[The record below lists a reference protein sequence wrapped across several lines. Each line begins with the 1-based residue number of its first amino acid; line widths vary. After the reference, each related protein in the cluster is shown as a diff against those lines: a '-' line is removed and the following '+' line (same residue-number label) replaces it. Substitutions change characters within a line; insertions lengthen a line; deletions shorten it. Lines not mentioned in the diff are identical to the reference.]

1 MKIQAS
7 QKVSK
12 IVAENYK
19 TAQVFT
25 AHGIDFCCNGGIPL
39 QDACE
44 KRQVDVNQIL
54 RELNGINNAPGE
66 VKFKDMPMDELA
78 NYIVEKHHS
87 YVREAIP
94 ALLVYLE
101 KICQVH
107 GAKHPELFEITEM
120 FKKSAADL
128 AVHMQ
133 KEEQILFPFI
143 RKLASSDDS
152 SDLSEPHFGDIENPI
167 AMMKADHEQ
176 EGARFREISVLSDG
190 YTPPKDACQTYQ
202 VAFKL
207 LSDFESDLHKHVHL
221 ENNILFPK
229 AVDAFKK
236 VLA

>member
-1 MKIQAS
+1 MKILAS

-54 RELNGINNAPGE
+54 QELQGMDKETGE
-66 VKFKDMPMDELA
+66 VKFKDMPMVELA
-78 NYIVEKHHS
+78 DYIVDTHHS

-107 GAKHPELFEITEM
+107 GENHPELFEITEK
-120 FKKSAADL
+120 FKQSAADL
-128 AVHMQ
+128 AVHME
-133 KEEQILFPFI
+133 KEERILFPFI
-143 RKLASSDDS
+143 RKLSATDDS
-152 SDLSEPHFGDIENPI
+152 SPLPEPHFGDIENPI

-176 EGARFREISVLSDG
+176 EGERFREISALSNG

-202 VAFKL
+202 VAFRL
-207 LSDFESDLHKHVHL
+207 LNDFESDLHKHIHL

-229 AVDAFKK
+229 AIDAYKK

>member
-1 MKIQAS
+1 MKILAS

-54 RELNGINNAPGE
+54 RELNGIDDAPGG
-66 VKFKDMPMDELA
+66 VKFKDMPMDELVD
-78 NYIVEKHHS
+78 YIVDNHHS
-87 YVREAIP
+87 YVRESIP

-107 GAKHPELFEITEM
+107 GEKHPELIEITEM
-120 FKKSAADL
+120 FKESAAEL
-128 AVHMQ
+128 AVHME

-143 RKLASSDDS
+143 RKLSASDDS
-152 SDLSEPHFGDIENPI
+152 SAPSEPHFGHIENPI
-167 AMMKADHEQ
+167 AMMRADHEQ
-176 EGARFREISVLSDG
+176 EGARFREISALSKG
-190 YTPPKDACQTYQ
+190 YTPPRDACQTYQ

-207 LSDFESDLHKHVHL
+207 LSDFESDLHKHIHL

-229 AVDAFKK
+229 AIEAFKK